1 MEGMEMTKLFHQTLT
16 DIILRID
23 ELRQCQYDNEI
34 DYEDRDRLLYELDNQ
49 YDLLYETVKELI
61 FLDKPEE
68 IDRLMIQTLSRHELP
83 F

>member
-1 MEGMEMTKLFHQTLT
+1 MIKLFHQTLT

-34 DYEDRDRLLYELDNQ
+34 DDEDRDRLLYELDNQ

>member
-1 MEGMEMTKLFHQTLT
+1 MEGMEMIKLFHQTLT

-34 DYEDRDRLLYELDNQ
+34 DDEDRDRLLYELDNQ

>member
-1 MEGMEMTKLFHQTLT
+1 MTKLFHQTPT

-34 DYEDRDRLLYELDNQ
+34 DDEDRDRLLYELDNQ

>member
-34 DYEDRDRLLYELDNQ
+34 DDEDRDRLLYELDNQ
-49 YDLLYETVKELI
+49 YDLLYETVMELI

>member
-34 DYEDRDRLLYELDNQ
+34 DDEDHDRLLYELDNQ

>member
-1 MEGMEMTKLFHQTLT
+1 MAMTKLFHQTFT
-16 DIILRID
+16 SIVLRSD
-23 ELRQCQYDNEI
+23 EFSQGGHDNEMY
-34 DYEDRDRLLYELDNQ
+34 DEDRDRLLYELDNQ

-68 IDRLMIQTLSRHELP
+68 IDRLMIQTLSRNELP

>member
-1 MEGMEMTKLFHQTLT
+1 MTKLFHQTLA

-34 DYEDRDRLLYELDNQ
+34 DDEDRDRLLYELDNQ

>member
-34 DYEDRDRLLYELDNQ
+34 DDEDRDRLLYELDNQ

-68 IDRLMIQTLSRHELP
+68 INRLMIQTLSRHELP

>member
-1 MEGMEMTKLFHQTLT
+1 MTKLFHQTLT

-34 DYEDRDRLLYELDNQ
+34 DDEDRDRLLCELDNQ

>member
-34 DYEDRDRLLYELDNQ
+34 DDEDRDRLLYELDNQ

-68 IDRLMIQTLSRHELP
+68 IDRLMIQTLSRHKLP

>member
-1 MEGMEMTKLFHQTLT
+1 MEMTKLFHQTLT

-23 ELRQCQYDNEI
+23 DLRQCQYDNEI
-34 DYEDRDRLLYELDNQ
+34 DDEDRDRLLYELDNQ

>member
-34 DYEDRDRLLYELDNQ
+34 DDEDRDRLLYELDNQ

-68 IDRLMIQTLSRHELP
+68 IDRLMIQTRSRHELP

>member
-1 MEGMEMTKLFHQTLT
+1 MTKLFHQTLT

-34 DYEDRDRLLYELDNQ
+34 DDEDRDRLLYELDNQ
-49 YDLLYETVKELI
+49 YDLLYEMVKELI

>member
-1 MEGMEMTKLFHQTLT
+1 MTKLFHQTLT

-34 DYEDRDRLLYELDNQ
+34 DDEDRDRLLYELDNQ

-68 IDRLMIQTLSRHELP
+68 INRLMIQTLSRHELP

>member
-1 MEGMEMTKLFHQTLT
+1 MEMTKLFHQTLT

-34 DYEDRDRLLYELDNQ
+34 DDEDRDRLLYELDNQ
-49 YDLLYETVKELI
+49 YDLLYETVMELI

>member
-1 MEGMEMTKLFHQTLT
+1 MEMIKLFHQTLT

-34 DYEDRDRLLYELDNQ
+34 DDEDRDRLLYELDNQ

>member
-1 MEGMEMTKLFHQTLT
+1 MEMTKLFHQTLT

-34 DYEDRDRLLYELDNQ
+34 DDEDRDRLLYELDNQ
-49 YDLLYETVKELI
+49 YDMLYETVKELI

>member
-1 MEGMEMTKLFHQTLT
+1 MTKLFHQTLT

-34 DYEDRDRLLYELDNQ
+34 DDEDRDRLLYELDNQ
-49 YDLLYETVKELI
+49 YDLLYETVRELI

>member
-1 MEGMEMTKLFHQTLT
+1 MTKLFHQTLT

-34 DYEDRDRLLYELDNQ
+34 DDEDRDRLLYELDNQ

-68 IDRLMIQTLSRHELP
+68 IDRLMIQTRSRHELP

>member
-34 DYEDRDRLLYELDNQ
+34 DDEDRDRLLYELDNQ

-61 FLDKPEE
+61 FLDKQEE

>member
-1 MEGMEMTKLFHQTLT
+1 MTKLFHQTLT

-34 DYEDRDRLLYELDNQ
+34 NDEDRDRLLYELDNQ

>member
-1 MEGMEMTKLFHQTLT
+1 MEGMEMIKLFHQTLT

-34 DYEDRDRLLYELDNQ
+34 DDEDLDRLLYELDNQ

>member
-1 MEGMEMTKLFHQTLT
+1 MIKLFHQTLT

-34 DYEDRDRLLYELDNQ
+34 DDEDRDRLLYELDNQ
-49 YDLLYETVKELI
+49 YDLLYETVKELN

>member
-1 MEGMEMTKLFHQTLT
+1 MTKLFHQTLT

-34 DYEDRDRLLYELDNQ
+34 DDEDRDRLLYELDNQ
-49 YDLLYETVKELI
+49 YDLLYETVMELI

>member
-34 DYEDRDRLLYELDNQ
+34 DDEDRDRLLYELDNQ
-49 YDLLYETVKELI
+49 YDLLYEMVKELI

>member
-1 MEGMEMTKLFHQTLT
+1 MTKLFHQTLT
-16 DIILRID
+16 DIILRIY

-34 DYEDRDRLLYELDNQ
+34 DDEDRDRLLYELDNQ